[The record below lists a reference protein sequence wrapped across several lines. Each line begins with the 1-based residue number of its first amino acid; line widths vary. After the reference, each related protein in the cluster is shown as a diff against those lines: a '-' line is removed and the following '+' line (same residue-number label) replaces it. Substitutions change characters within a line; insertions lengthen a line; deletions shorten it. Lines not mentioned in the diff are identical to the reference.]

1 MPSYTENALAAAL
14 NAVSEGVPIR
24 RTVTTHVATWGLAP
38 TSPRL
43 MAEYRENDSGAN
55 RKNSC
60 NRSYRSYR
68 NYRTDH
74 TEAALISQPSS
85 I

>member
-1 MPSYTENALAAAL
+1 
-14 NAVSEGVPIR
+14 
-24 RTVTTHVATWGLAP
+24 
-38 TSPRL
+38 

-60 NRSYRSYR
+60 DRSYRSYR

-74 TEAALISQPSS
+74 TEAALIRQHIS

>member
-1 MPSYTENALAAAL
+1 M
-14 NAVSEGVPIR
+14 VK
-24 RTVTTHVATWGLAP
+24 
-38 TSPRL
+38 
-43 MAEYRENDSGAN
+43 YRENDSKAN

-68 NYRTDH
+68 SYRNYRNYCTDH
-74 TEAALISQPSS
+74 TEAALIGQYIS